1 MALQNDPYAGIRNLK
16 FRGVDEVLAAASE
29 DELSP
34 FYVDTDEG
42 RRVDQQRAIAA
53 GFLPNAVPVGGD
65 QWGGENYTWGRP
77 TGQFRGLS
85 PDWDALRP
93 LGFQSKYNQSDD
105 ITSQLSEEQRTA
117 LGGDRLFKTTLQQPG
132 KHKYDTLEAF
142 YRVNQQ
148 GDAELIGTP
157 TESRQQSS
165 SKEFRDTLFKEM
177 LPAAAQ
183 FAALAGGL
191 NWLSSSSLGSGLLG
205 SAGSAGSGGIGT
217 LGTLPAVPAPLAPI
231 SAAGAVAPITAAEM
245 APGLMGLSLG
255 SAGGIGT
262 LGTLPSIAAP
272 MAPISAAGAVAP
284 ITAAQMAPSLTS
296 LTLPALAA
304 APAMGGASAGGG
316 SLLSKIPGPV
326 GEFIAGNPKLSQG
339 LFSLLGGA
347 LGGGGAFSSGG
358 GGSVAPAGPAKQWTT
373 PIQPA
378 AYTAPQLWNP
388 DTPVSAMS
396 MGAGRFLGGK

>member
-1 MALQNDPYAGIRNLK
+1 MLEMNDPYAAIRS
-16 FRGVDEVLAAASE
+16 LALDAPMSQLDWYRRWSAPDSAVRYEDLTPEQQSIYQARLLSE
-29 DELSP
+29 RQELANAGGGETTAGNMDLWSFGSDWGQSPELSP
-34 FYVDTDEG
+34 Y
-42 RRVDQQRAIAA
+42 R
-53 GFLPNAVPVGGD
+53 
-65 QWGGENYTWGRP
+65 
-77 TGQFRGLS
+77 
-85 PDWDALRP
+85 
-93 LGFQSKYNQSDD
+93 SKYERITD
-105 ITSQLSEEQRTA
+105 IGGGKVVARMQR
-117 LGGDRLFKTTLQQPG
+117 PG
-132 KHKYDTLEAF
+132 MHKYDTMDVTYALDPSTGRYVME
-142 YRVNQQ
+142 
-148 GDAELIGTP
+148 GEP
-157 TESRQQSS
+157 
-165 SKEFRDTLFKEM
+165 EFRREVSSMQQMVHDPFD
-177 LPAAAQ
+177 AAAK
-183 FAALAGGL
+183 F
-191 NWLSSSSLGSGLLG
+191 
-205 SAGSAGSGGIGT
+205 AGSAAALYGAATGVNALLGGAGGGFGAAEAGLLSGGDAGI
-217 LGTLPAVPAPLAPI
+217 
-231 SAAGAVAPITAAEM
+231 AAA
-245 APGLMGLSLG
+245 SG
-255 SAGGIGT
+255 SGGIGT